1 MDNAPEN
8 TQPMR
13 DNLALNEFQARRADA
28 LAALPRIGTSPITDL
43 ARFRFN
49 LEEIALSLGNQL
61 AARQAAGDPHAWQ
74 LQDVLD
80 DALDALDAL
89 KNPNLLSRAD

>member
-1 MDNAPEN
+1 MDNDAKN

-13 DNLALNEFQARRADA
+13 DNLALNEFQARRAEA

-49 LEEIALSLGNQL
+49 LEEIALSLGDQL
-61 AARQAAGDPHAWQ
+61 AARQVTGDPHAWE

-89 KNPNLLSRAD
+89 KDPNVLLRAD